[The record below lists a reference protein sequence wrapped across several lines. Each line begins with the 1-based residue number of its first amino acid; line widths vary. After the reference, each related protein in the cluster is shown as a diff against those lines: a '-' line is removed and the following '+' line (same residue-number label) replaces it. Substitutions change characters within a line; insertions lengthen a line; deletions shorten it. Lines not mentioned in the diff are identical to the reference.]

1 MFIRAIDIMKD
12 NKGASIT
19 IITLLLI
26 PILVLLWVSSI
37 NINKSISDYDI
48 GLQSSL
54 SEAVK
59 SASFMVD
66 EVSVAIGKPNIDHE
80 LAHEAFKEI
89 LNKRIK
95 HGEIDY
101 YQLLVFN
108 YGYGG
113 EGEVHIYSYDNG
125 ELQYEELNNIVG
137 EKKFYVSDSG
147 VSLTS
152 GDSSISLD
160 EPGCVGVAKLKS
172 EEFLKKSENTGTRW
186 AVSSIYLAKD
196 FN

>member
-12 NKGASIT
+12 NEGASIT
-19 IITLLLI
+19 IITPTADTNTGI
-26 PILVLLWVSSI
+26 IVISSV

-48 GLQSSL
+48 GLQSSVA
-54 SEAVK
+54 EAVK
-59 SASFMVD
+59 SASFMVE

-113 EGEVHIYSYDNG
+113 EGEIHIYSYDNG

-137 EKKFYVSDSG
+137 EKNSM
-147 VSLTS
+147 
-152 GDSSISLD
+152 
-160 EPGCVGVAKLKS
+160 
-172 EEFLKKSENTGTRW
+172 
-186 AVSSIYLAKD
+186 YLILG
-196 FN
+196 